1 MNPPYAPYKLA
12 SLVHLHEN
20 NYVYYVIALFKSKL
34 NFSMVLQICNS
45 NTQT

>member
-20 NYVYYVIALFKSKL
+20 NYVYYVIALFKSKQ
-34 NFSMVLQICNS
+34 LQYGAADM
-45 NTQT
+45 